1 MSNRVSLTESVST
14 YMLTQFFKG
23 LSEDQQIDFMEQ
35 LVLADSSAINELIV
49 YTKNKKDYYHPEL
62 KIKIGEY
69 IHIDENFSWSG
80 SSELQHYKDK
90 NAIRDGYILVKVL
103 NIRLLNSCRFVAIL
117 KTKTGFETKDILTS
131 YVKKLDLY

>member
-1 MSNRVSLTESVST
+1 
-14 YMLTQFFKG
+14 MLTQFFKG

-35 LVLADSSAINELIV
+35 LVLADSHAINELIV
-49 YTKNKKDYYHPEL
+49 YAKNKKDYYHPEL
-62 KIKIGEY
+62 KIKVGEY

-80 SSELQHYKDK
+80 SSELQYYIDK
-90 NAIRDGYILVKVL
+90 KAVRDGYILVKVL
-103 NIRLLNSCRFVAIL
+103 KIQLLNTSRFVAVL